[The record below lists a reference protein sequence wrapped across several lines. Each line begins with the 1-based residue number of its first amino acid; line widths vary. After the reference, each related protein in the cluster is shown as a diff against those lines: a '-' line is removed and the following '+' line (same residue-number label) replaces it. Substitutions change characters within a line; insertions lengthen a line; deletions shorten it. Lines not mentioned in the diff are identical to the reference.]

1 MSMTYTTKSDHSAA
15 PAVVIEDLTVILGT
29 VTAVN
34 RLSLEVP
41 RGRVMA
47 LLGPNGAGKTTTV
60 SVLAT
65 LRRPSAGRVLV
76 AGHDVAA
83 DPAAVR
89 RVIGVTGQET
99 SVDDRLTGRENLR
112 LMARLAHVPR
122 RRVRQVADE
131 ALERF
136 SLTEAADRWV
146 GTWSGGMRRR
156 LDLAI
161 SLLGDPE
168 LLLLD
173 EPTTGLDPRSR
184 QEVWD
189 RVRQV
194 TARGTTVLLTTQYL
208 EEADQLAQTVALI
221 DHGRLVALGSAAE
234 LKQRVGRAHVEA
246 RGADGAPR
254 SLPTTG
260 TVGDLRRLL
269 TSPELA
275 DDSPVTLRQPTLDD
289 VFLTLTGQAATTTPE
304 EVPA

>member
-1 MSMTYTTKSDHSAA
+1 MTYTTTSD
-15 PAVVIEDLTVILGT
+15 PGPPPTVVLEELTVVLGA

-41 RGRVMA
+41 RGQVLA

-65 LRRPSAGRVLV
+65 LRRPTSGRALV
-76 AGHDVAA
+76 AGYDVATE
-83 DPAAVR
+83 PAAVR

-122 RRVRQVADE
+122 RRVREVADE

-136 SLTEAADRWV
+136 GLTEAADRWV

-156 LDLAI
+156 LDLAT

-173 EPTTGLDPRSR
+173 EPSTGLDPRSR

-189 RVRQV
+189 LVRQV

-221 DHGRLVALGSAAE
+221 DHGHLVALGSASE
-234 LKQRVGRAHVEA
+234 LKRRVGQAHLETRA
-246 RGADGAPR
+246 ADGTAR
-254 SLPTTG
+254 SLPTTA

-269 TSPELA
+269 AIPELA
-275 DDSPVTLRQPTLDD
+275 DDSPVSLREPTLDD
-289 VFLTLTGQAATTTPE
+289 VFLTLTGRPAADDHE